1 MATNDD
7 ELKFVTANHEEG
19 VNFKSFETSK
29 KKEDLCEN
37 SSFSL
42 LRKMAQAK
50 NDLVQ
55 SSDLSNST
63 VIRDSNSLRDIA
75 NDSLSDFHIQINE
88 KLNLLGFGVAQI
100 EDLNTA
106 LQITHR
112 QIEEC
117 TDQSF
122 ADSWQ
127 RAFAVVLCGLYQGYF
142 AQAGAP
148 SALVCKVVS
157 IVAPNE
163 VVLQLKKR
171 G

>member
-1 MATNDD
+1 MEKYFQEKKSVKGYVNMVQEILKMMLENASIEEVNDFLY
-7 ELKFVTANHEEG
+7 ELG
-19 VNFKSFETSK
+19 MR
-29 KKEDLCEN
+29 L
-37 SSFSL
+37 
-42 LRKMAQAK
+42 AK
-50 NDLVQ
+50 QNP
-55 SSDLSNST
+55 
-63 VIRDSNSLRDIA
+63 IKA
-75 NDSLSDFHIQINE
+75 NDSLSDFHIQLNE
-88 KLNLLGFGVAQI
+88 KLTLLGFGVAQI

-117 TDQSF
+117 TEKSF
-122 ADSWQ
+122 SDSYL

-142 AQAGAP
+142 SQAGAP

>member
-1 MATNDD
+1 M
-7 ELKFVTANHEEG
+7 EKY
-19 VNFKSFETSK
+19 
-29 KKEDLCEN
+29 
-37 SSFSL
+37 FSEQ
-42 LRKMAQAK
+42 KQAK
-50 NDLVQ
+50 GYVNMVQEILKMMMENASIEEVNDFLYELGQ
-55 SSDLSNST
+55 RLAKHNP
-63 VIRDSNSLRDIA
+63 INA

-163 VVLQLKKR
+163 VVLQLKKS

>member
-1 MATNDD
+1 M
-7 ELKFVTANHEEG
+7 EKY
-19 VNFKSFETSK
+19 
-29 KKEDLCEN
+29 
-37 SSFSL
+37 FSEQ
-42 LRKMAQAK
+42 KQAK
-50 NDLVQ
+50 GYVNMVQEILKMMMENASIEEVNDFLYELGQ
-55 SSDLSNST
+55 RLAKQKPIN
-63 VIRDSNSLRDIA
+63 A

>member
-1 MATNDD
+1 MEKYFQEQKSLKGYVNMVQEILKMMMENASVEEVNDFLY
-7 ELKFVTANHEEG
+7 ELG
-19 VNFKSFETSK
+19 QR
-29 KKEDLCEN
+29 L
-37 SSFSL
+37 
-42 LRKMAQAK
+42 AK
-50 NDLVQ
+50 HNPI
-55 SSDLSNST
+55 N
-63 VIRDSNSLRDIA
+63 A
-75 NDSLSDFHIQINE
+75 NDSLSDCHIKLNE
-88 KLNLLGFGVAQI
+88 KLAMLGFGVAQI

>member
-1 MATNDD
+1 MEKYFQEQKSLKGYVNMVQEILKMMMENASVEEVNDFLY
-7 ELKFVTANHEEG
+7 ELGQRLAKHNPI
-19 VNFKSFETSK
+19 N
-29 KKEDLCEN
+29 EN
-37 SSFSL
+37 E
-42 LRKMAQAK
+42 
-50 NDLVQ
+50 
-55 SSDLSNST
+55 
-63 VIRDSNSLRDIA
+63 
-75 NDSLSDFHIQINE
+75 SLSDFHIKLNE
-88 KLNLLGFGVAQI
+88 KLAMLGFGVAQI

>member
-1 MATNDD
+1 MVKYFQEQKSLKGYVNMVQEILKMMMENASVEEVNDFLY
-7 ELKFVTANHEEG
+7 ELG
-19 VNFKSFETSK
+19 QR
-29 KKEDLCEN
+29 L
-37 SSFSL
+37 
-42 LRKMAQAK
+42 AK
-50 NDLVQ
+50 HNPI
-55 SSDLSNST
+55 N
-63 VIRDSNSLRDIA
+63 A
-75 NDSLSDFHIQINE
+75 NDSLSDFHIKLNE
-88 KLNLLGFGVAQI
+88 KLAMLGFGVAQI

>member
-1 MATNDD
+1 M
-7 ELKFVTANHEEG
+7 EKY
-19 VNFKSFETSK
+19 
-29 KKEDLCEN
+29 
-37 SSFSL
+37 FSEQ
-42 LRKMAQAK
+42 KQAK
-50 NDLVQ
+50 GYVNMVQEILKMMMENASIEEVNDFLYELGQ
-55 SSDLSNST
+55 RLAKHTPIN
-63 VIRDSNSLRDIA
+63 A